1 MAAKAVAARA
11 KAMGD
16 ERLMGD
22 IIAENGDRQGAESPD
37 WPSVP
42 PRSAPEG
49 WGREKRDSPSSL
61 DVYSRGMRMGFLLA
75 ILAYAAVLWAVA
87 AFGLRRKPEGL
98 EGFFLASRRL
108 GAGRLAFTLCA
119 SWIGAASLLVSTDEA
134 FRSGASA
141 VWIVGVPA
149 VVTLLALAALV
160 RPIRAATGLTLSGLI
175 RDRYGRAAGAAT
187 TVLIVWYMVL
197 LAASQMVAAG
207 PFLGAFLGTGP
218 IISLLI
224 AAGLVVVYSA
234 AGGLQ
239 AVARTHVVQFA
250 LLVAG
255 VIGMVLSLVSRVSWA
270 DVRAAAAA
278 SGKSNYFNALAGAD
292 RGVLIA
298 LSFALAW
305 TISPIAWQ
313 RLQAAKSEAASRRGA
328 LAAALLLS
336 GFYAAIV
343 AAGMLFLPLFPGGGT
358 GVPLVTRFV
367 GLESG
372 RFLGGLVFVTVL
384 AAILSTM
391 DAALNTG
398 AFTLTRDLL
407 GRGGRSAAASAERH
421 PLVLARAST
430 AVLAAAALLAAA
442 RLGDILKTL
451 GLASAIMAEG
461 LLVPGLAALFL
472 KKRAPLAGL
481 LSLLAGGGYALAG
494 FLADAGFLRLSLPP
508 WPRSLPQ
515 GLVLGAGGF
524 LAGLLLARLRPRRVR
539 PGTPAA

>member
-1 MAAKAVAARA
+1 
-11 KAMGD
+11 
-16 ERLMGD
+16 
-22 IIAENGDRQGAESPD
+22 
-37 WPSVP
+37 
-42 PRSAPEG
+42 
-49 WGREKRDSPSSL
+49 
-61 DVYSRGMRMGFLLA
+61 MRTGFLLA

-87 AFGLRRKPEGL
+87 AFGLRHKPDGL
-98 EGFFLASRRL
+98 EAFFLASRRL

-134 FRSGASA
+134 FLSGASA

-149 VVTLLALAALV
+149 VATLLVLAALV

-207 PFLGAFLGTGP
+207 PFLVAFLGTGP
-218 IISLLI
+218 FLSLLL

-255 VIGMVLSLVSRVSWA
+255 VAGMIVSLASRVSWT

-278 SGKSNYFNALAGAD
+278 SGRSHYFDALAGAD
-292 RGVLIA
+292 RNVLIA

-313 RLQAAKSEAASRRGA
+313 RMQAARNEAASRRGT
-328 LAAALLLS
+328 LAAALLLA

-398 AFTLTRDLL
+398 AFTLTGDLL
-407 GRGGRSAAASAERH
+407 GRGKSTDSPAWRR

-430 AVLAAAALLAAA
+430 AILAAAALLVAA

-472 KKRAPLAGL
+472 KKREPLAGL

-494 FLADAGFLRLSLPP
+494 FLAEAGFLRLSLPP

-524 LAGLLLARLRPRRVR
+524 LAGLLLARLRLRPVR